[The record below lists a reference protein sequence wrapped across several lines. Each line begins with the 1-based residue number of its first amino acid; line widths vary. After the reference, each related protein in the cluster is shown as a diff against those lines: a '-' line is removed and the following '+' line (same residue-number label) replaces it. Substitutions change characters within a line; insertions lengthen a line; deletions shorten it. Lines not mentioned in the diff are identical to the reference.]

1 MATATGCM
9 LHIPFYHGY
18 NLTTIGIHWSK
29 DDSINRMVGTAQVIA
44 NFGTVMRSVLDGFP
58 IVLLWF
64 FISPLASRIPLVP
77 WKRQVQWDKRVS

>member
-1 MATATGCM
+1 MQQLATSTGYT
-9 LHIPFYHGY
+9 LLIPFY
-18 NLTTIGIHWSK
+18 NLQPLVSIKTPAPSIG
-29 DDSINRMVGTAQVIA
+29 MVGTAQVIA

-77 WKRQVQWDKRVS
+77 WQVQWEKRVG